1 MDFQWLK
8 ASFMVN
14 PKLIHITDLH
24 FGDSADS
31 VLAGINPL
39 DSFNAVL
46 DAIDENGFGEEL
58 LLLSG
63 DLSGVAHRN
72 SYKMLNRLLKNR
84 NKQVAWLPGNHDR
97 FSLMEKYLDNFP
109 FQRVTDLGNWAV
121 LSLDSSQLSTP
132 AGHLSGE
139 ELLCAERFLSNLRD
153 RPVLISMHHCP
164 IPIGSSWLDK
174 HKIDNAEDLY
184 SILTRHENIKGVITG
199 HVHQKFEG
207 LWGKLP
213 LYTTPSSCIQFK
225 QGSDIFGI
233 SSEPPGYRWFDLNVN
248 GNFTTGVAFA
258 SEFNQLPNVN
268 SSSY

>member
-1 MDFQWLK
+1 
-8 ASFMVN
+8 MVN

-24 FGDSADS
+24 FGVSADS

-72 SYKMLNRLLKNR
+72 SYKMLNRLLINR

-121 LSLDSSQLSTP
+121 LSLS
-132 AGHLSGE
+132 
-139 ELLCAERFLSNLRD
+139 
-153 RPVLISMHHCP
+153 LIH
-164 IPIGSSWLDK
+164 I
-174 HKIDNAEDLY
+174 
-184 SILTRHENIKGVITG
+184 
-199 HVHQKFEG
+199 
-207 LWGKLP
+207 
-213 LYTTPSSCIQFK
+213 
-225 QGSDIFGI
+225 
-233 SSEPPGYRWFDLNVN
+233 
-248 GNFTTGVAFA
+248 
-258 SEFNQLPNVN
+258 
-268 SSSY
+268 

>member
-1 MDFQWLK
+1 
-8 ASFMVN
+8 MVN

-97 FSLMEKYLDNFP
+97 FYLMEKYLDNLLEKFSN
-109 FQRVTDLGNWAV
+109 FEFALLILSWF
-121 LSLDSSQLSTP
+121 LSLKRIN
-132 AGHLSGE
+132 
-139 ELLCAERFLSNLRD
+139 LLRSLFNFSYSLSN
-153 RPVLISMHHCP
+153 S
-164 IPIGSSWLDK
+164 K
-174 HKIDNAEDLY
+174 
-184 SILTRHENIKGVITG
+184 
-199 HVHQKFEG
+199 
-207 LWGKLP
+207 
-213 LYTTPSSCIQFK
+213 
-225 QGSDIFGI
+225 
-233 SSEPPGYRWFDLNVN
+233 
-248 GNFTTGVAFA
+248 
-258 SEFNQLPNVN
+258 
-268 SSSY
+268 